1 MRNKK
6 TELHIKSSPGR
17 NKKIRTQGREI
28 LKPGIINELK
38 KRVASLTDELIS
50 WRRDFHLH
58 PEIAFEE
65 KRTQEV
71 IYRSL
76 QELGLPVRR
85 TAQTGLVATIQGKS
99 EGRTVALRADMDA
112 LPLQEEGD
120 KPYKSLHPGAAHACG
135 HDGHMAILMATAKIL
150 AEMKDHFPGRIV
162 LIFQPAEERPPGGA
176 VRMIEEGALEGVDAI
191 FGLHLWQPLPTGTVG
206 LVKGAMMAS
215 SDEFRLIVRGK
226 GGHGSMPHQTADPI
240 LAAAQ
245 IVVNVQSI
253 VSRNID
259 PLKPCVVSFG
269 TIDGGTAFNIIPDE
283 VCLKGTVR
291 TFEAEV
297 QDLAQRRLREI
308 AEQTAMALGAT
319 ATLEYKKGFPALVNH
334 PGAVDFVAEVARN
347 VLGGDCLKSINP
359 VMGGEDF
366 AYYLQKIPGA
376 FFFFGAGD
384 GCPYPHHHPAF
395 DLDER
400 ALPSATMLMSSL
412 ALAYLNNPLF

>member
-1 MRNKK
+1 M
-6 TELHIKSSPGR
+6 EQHIKFNPGR
-17 NKKIRTQGREI
+17 NKNFRTQGREI

-38 KRVASLTDELIS
+38 KKVATLTDEIIA
-50 WRRDFHLH
+50 WRRDFHQH

-71 IYRSL
+71 IFCFL
-76 QELGLPVRR
+76 GELGLPVRR
-85 TAQTGLVATIQGKS
+85 AAQTGLVAVIQGKS
-99 EGRTVALRADMDA
+99 EGRTLALRADMDA

-120 KPYKSLHPGAAHACG
+120 KPYKSLHPGATHACG
-135 HDGHMAILMATAKIL
+135 HDGHLAILMAAAKIL
-150 AEMKDHFPGRIV
+150 AEIKDDFPGRVV

-176 VRMIEEGALEGVDAI
+176 VRMIAEGALEGVDAI
-191 FGLHLWQPLPTGTVG
+191 FGLHLWQPLPTGKIG

-245 IVVNVQSI
+245 IVVNIQSI
-253 VSRNID
+253 VSRNVD
-259 PLKPCVVSFG
+259 PLKPCVISFG

-283 VCLKGTVR
+283 VCLRGTVR

-297 QDLAQRRLREI
+297 QELAQRRLQEI
-308 AEQTAMALGAT
+308 AEQTARALGAT
-319 ATLEYKKGFPALVNH
+319 ATLEYKKGFPALINH
-334 PGAVDFVAEVARN
+334 PEAVDFVAEIARN
-347 VLGGDCLKSINP
+347 VLGENCLESINP

-400 ALPSATMLMSSL
+400 ALPLATLLLTSL
-412 ALAYLNNPLF
+412 ALAYLNNPSF